1 MPTSEGVIFTI
12 FLVFAGA
19 AVLATLALAAR
30 QAMILAYIAMGA
42 IAGPAGVGWVSDPA
56 MVEGIAEIGIMFLL
70 YLLGLNLYPQKLV
83 EMLRQAT
90 FLTLSTSILFAIIG
104 FTIAVAFGIAWPE
117 ALVVAAAS
125 MFSSTILGLKLL
137 PTTALHHRHAG
148 EIIIS
153 VLLIQDIIAILALLI
168 IGSWGGAVSTAL
180 LQILVGLPALVVLAW
195 LMEKFVLN
203 KLLQTYDSIQE
214 YVFLLAIGWCL
225 GFAQLAHYIGLS
237 FEIGAF
243 IAGVSLAASPI
254 SRYIA
259 ESLKPIRDFF
269 LVIFFFTLGA
279 ALDPTMVKAV
289 IVPAAVLAGV
299 LLLAKPFI
307 FKGFLVYQGESPKLS
322 AEMGLRLGQISE
334 FSLLIATVALH
345 SQVVS
350 RETGYLIQVAT
361 LISFIASSYWIV
373 MRLPT
378 PMAVSEKL
386 RRD

>member
-1 MPTSEGVIFTI
+1 MILIFTI

-289 IVPAAVLAGV
+289 IVPAAVLAVV

>member
-90 FLTLSTSILFAIIG
+90 FLTLSTSALFAVIG
-104 FTIAVAFGIAWPE
+104 FIVAIAFGIAWPE

-168 IGSWGGAVSTAL
+168 IGSWGGQVSTAL

-195 LMEKFVLN
+195 LLAKFVLN
-203 KLLQTYDSIQE
+203 RLLQTFDSIQE
-214 YVFLLAIGWCL
+214 YIFLLAIGWCL
-225 GFAQLAHYIGLS
+225 GFAQLAHSIGLS

-243 IAGVSLAASPI
+243 IAGVALAASPI

-289 IVPAAVLAGV
+289 ILPAAVLAAA
-299 LLLAKPFI
+299 LLVAKPLI
-307 FKGFLVYQGESPKLS
+307 FKGFLVYQGETPKLS

-361 LISFIASSYWIV
+361 LLSFIASSYWIV